1 MRDFIA
7 IELKPYQGAIL
18 ERADEQRSLPS
29 GKARRVVEGHA
40 RYRRRHLPVMD
51 GLLRAVD
58 VGALCFGSG
67 KSAVIDAMGSQWP
80 AVVLAGLRNI
90 DRIAAA
96 WTMLVRTEIARQWI
110 QRRPVLMAMAVRPGL
125 RAYLRIADQ
134 RVFVGNAGAGG
145 RA

>member
-58 VGALCFGSG
+58 VGALCFGYG
-67 KSAVIDAMGSQWP
+67 KSRSEEHTSELQSLMRISYAVFCLQKKNNTTHKQAS
-80 AVVLAGLRNI
+80 RK
-90 DRIAAA
+90 
-96 WTMLVRTEIARQWI
+96 
-110 QRRPVLMAMAVRPGL
+110 
-125 RAYLRIADQ
+125 YK
-134 RVFVGNAGAGG
+134 
-145 RA
+145 

>member
-58 VGALCFGSG
+58 VGALCFGYG
-67 KSAVIDAMGSQWP
+67 KSAVIDAMGRQWP
-80 AVVLAGLRNI
+80 AEVLADLSHI
-90 DRIAAA
+90 DLLHASL
-96 WTMLVRTEIARQWI
+96 TMLF
-110 QRRPVLMAMAVRPGL
+110 RPRSSRP
-125 RAYLRIADQ
+125 
-134 RVFVGNAGAGG
+134 
-145 RA
+145 